1 MKRFITVIFILASF
15 RCLYSQIWI
24 STNEEGESYQKAVLA
39 NAVLNAFGED
49 TVSVWLENRVS
60 IVAAL
65 STDTMG
71 YLRRILRLRLTGIS
85 FSSDDMKRLEQSW
98 KKIGLRIPQC
108 YERDYWTKEEALHEI
123 ILRDIRQESR
133 DSLFHCIGISP
144 LITYP
149 LCLSVDSLKAEIIRR
164 LGKVY

>member
-1 MKRFITVIFILASF
+1 MKRFITIIFILASF

-39 NAVLNAFGED
+39 NAVLNDFGED

-71 YLRRILRLRLTGIS
+71 YLRRILRLRLNGIS

-108 YERDYWTKEEALHEI
+108 YERDYWTSIPPLADKIDKLIEEFNKEV
-123 ILRDIRQESR
+123 
-133 DSLFHCIGISP
+133 
-144 LITYP
+144 
-149 LCLSVDSLKAEIIRR
+149 LSK
-164 LGKVY
+164 

>member
-71 YLRRILRLRLTGIS
+71 YLRRILRLKNL
-85 FSSDDMKRLEQSW
+85 KRMCSYY
-98 KKIGLRIPQC
+98 I
-108 YERDYWTKEEALHEI
+108 
-123 ILRDIRQESR
+123 
-133 DSLFHCIGISP
+133 
-144 LITYP
+144 
-149 LCLSVDSLKAEIIRR
+149 
-164 LGKVY
+164 